1 MFPPVDPTITDVE
14 PHEPAADLQF
24 TEEDVQ
30 ALTHEQLCTITITVS
45 MVHSLKQ
52 ITSQL
57 IAQGKMIEFLRSKI
71 ENV

>member
-14 PHEPAADLQF
+14 PHEPATDLQF

-30 ALTHEQLCTITITVS
+30 ALTHEQLCAITVS
-45 MVHSLKQ
+45 MMQSLKQ

>member
-1 MFPPVDPTITDVE
+1 VFPPVDPTITDVE
-14 PHEPAADLQF
+14 PHEPATDLQF

-30 ALTHEQLCTITITVS
+30 ALTHEQLCAITVS
-45 MVHSLKQ
+45 MMQSLKQ